1 MVRKNSKRKGLAMA
15 RTTLTSKGQITLPRE
30 IREQL
35 GLKAGVRFD
44 CYVDRDGHVVLVPL
58 TVKLEDL
65 IGILPNLGPP
75 RTIEEINEAIVQA
88 AIERATRGLEG
99 T

>member
-1 MVRKNSKRKGLAMA
+1 MA
-15 RTTLTSKGQITLPRE
+15 RSTLTSKGQVTLPKE

-35 GLKAGVRFD
+35 GLKAGVRFE
-44 CYVDRDGHVVLVPL
+44 CYVDRDGQVVLVPL

-65 IGILPNLGPP
+65 IGILPYSGPP
-75 RTIEEINEAIVQA
+75 KTVEEINEAIVEA
-88 AIERATRGLEG
+88 GVERATRGLEG